1 MYPNWLSLVQASLV
15 LAELVAAAPS
25 VGSSGVSAALAKSD
39 GISVPP
45 PESRLKTRSTLPEPP
60 VAGQAEAGSESEAE
74 TLQRRWTIDSRC
86 SQEKQRTIEAALTS
100 AEAAA
105 KLAADD
111 AKSHDKSAMKRFYA
125 YFGTD
130 SRDYRKE
137 VRERLKAIAKQ
148 CGRAKEDPLITCHDV
163 YNRCN
168 KYGIPREYKPDL
180 RKERGMHKTIS
191 RILLSL
197 FSLSSPS
204 SFPYLSSSWS
214 QATLVMCRV
223 DYPTH
228 LSFLSWLI

>member
-1 MYPNWLSLVQASLV
+1 MYPNWLSLVQACIV
-15 LAELVAAAPS
+15 LAELIAAAPS
-25 VGSSGVSAALAKSD
+25 VGSSGVSAALTESN
-39 GISVPP
+39 GIGVPP
-45 PESRLKTRSTLPEPP
+45 PESRLKTRSTLSEPP

-168 KYGIPREYKPDL
+168 KYGIPREYKPGL
-180 RKERGMHKTIS
+180 RKEGVMHKKYPGFFCLFPPLVPPLPSPISPRLGHKRLWSCAESTIQPIY
-191 RILLSL
+191 R
-197 FSLSSPS
+197 F
-204 SFPYLSSSWS
+204 
-214 QATLVMCRV
+214 
-223 DYPTH
+223 
-228 LSFLSWLI
+228 FLG